1 MDIEPEIVSAILRVA
16 VAGGIGG
23 LIGGLFASSRS
34 SIFGSLLMGIIG
46 GIALAAILRI
56 VNVDPLM
63 DAGQGFSYV
72 YGAVG
77 GLVLG
82 LVVSASNR

>member
-1 MDIEPEIVSAILRVA
+1 MNIEPEIVSAIVRVA
-16 VAGGIGG
+16 IAGGIGG
-23 LIGGLFASSRS
+23 LLGGLFASSRS
-34 SIFGSLLMGIIG
+34 SLFGSALMGIIG
-46 GIALAAILRI
+46 GIALATILRI
-56 VNVDPLM
+56 VSVDPLV